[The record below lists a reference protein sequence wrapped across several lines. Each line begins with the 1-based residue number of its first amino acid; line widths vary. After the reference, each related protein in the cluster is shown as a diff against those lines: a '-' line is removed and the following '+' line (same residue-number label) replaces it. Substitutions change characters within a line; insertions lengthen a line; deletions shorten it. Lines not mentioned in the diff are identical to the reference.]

1 MEYYFKGIKL
11 EYNLNYFI
19 IIDFKQPKEKSC
31 IEKSR
36 YLDWSDQQKESRA
49 AQWNH
54 NTIEYNWKI
63 WKLIS

>member
-36 YLDWSDQQKESRA
+36 YLD
-49 AQWNH
+49 
-54 NTIEYNWKI
+54 
-63 WKLIS
+63 